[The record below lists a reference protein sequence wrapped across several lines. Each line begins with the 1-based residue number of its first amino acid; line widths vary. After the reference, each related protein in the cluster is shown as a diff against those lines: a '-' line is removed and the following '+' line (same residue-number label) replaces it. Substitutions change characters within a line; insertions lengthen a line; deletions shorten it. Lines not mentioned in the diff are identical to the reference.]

1 MRSERSAIT
10 LTIALVGYW
19 ALSSFGG
26 SALAQS
32 GPIDPNLAQDA
43 SPRPSLELSYTSS
56 LNRQFPIYVFE
67 ADQGAGTGS
76 NPALVMF
83 HGGSW
88 RTGEPRQFFRQ
99 AEVWNRLGVT
109 VFLPV
114 YALERTHGA
123 TPQQSVEDAFRAWQ
137 AVHQNAEALGID
149 STAIAAG
156 GGSAGGH
163 LAAGLATLTPPA
175 AITGH
180 SPPTGLILFN
190 PVIDNSPQGYG
201 ADRIGPEWRSY
212 SPLHNIGPAHPPT
225 LFMLGDRDTLI
236 PTETAE
242 RYCEAVRVSAR
253 CELIIYP
260 EATHG
265 WFNREGFVDTLRDS
279 TRFIAEMF
287 SLDPVTFADLDRG
300 AASSRVEDE
309 AVEPEDPGTAAV
321 SDHNASSEPI
331 SDDE

>member
-32 GPIDPNLAQDA
+32 GPIDPNLAQEA

-56 LNRQFPIYVFE
+56 LNRQFPIYVFKP
-67 ADQGAGTGS
+67 DRGSGTETS
-76 NPALVMF
+76 PALVMF

-123 TPQQSVEDAFRAWQ
+123 TPQKSVEDAFRAWQ
-137 AVHQNAEALGID
+137 AVRENAASLGID
-149 STAIAAG
+149 PTAIAAG

-163 LAAGLATLTPPA
+163 VAAGLATLTPPA
-175 AITGH
+175 SVSGH
-180 SPPTGLILFN
+180 RPPAGLILFN
-190 PVIDNSPQGYG
+190 PVIDNSPEGYG

-212 SPLHNIGPAHPPT
+212 SPLHNIGPGHPPT
-225 LFMLGDRDTLI
+225 LIMLGDRDTLI

-260 EATHG
+260 EAAHG
-265 WFNREGFVDTLRDS
+265 WFNNEGFVDTLRDS

-287 SLDPVTFADLDRG
+287 SLDPVTFANLDRVD
-300 AASSRVEDE
+300 ASSPLDE
-309 AVEPEDPGTAAV
+309 EADEPEGPRSATV
-321 SDHNASSEPI
+321 SQDTASSEPVR
-331 SDDE
+331 DNE

>member
-1 MRSERSAIT
+1 VWLA
-10 LTIALVGYW
+10 
-19 ALSSFGG
+19 
-26 SALAQS
+26 ALALGGAISVLGGPVLAQVQ
-32 GPIDPNLAQDA
+32 PIDA
-43 SPRPSLELSYTSS
+43 SQAAEANPRPSRELTYTSS
-56 LNRQFPIYVFE
+56 LNRPFPIYVFE
-67 ADQGAGTGS
+67 AARGPGTGPG
-76 NPALVMF
+76 PALVMF

-88 RTGEPRQFFRQ
+88 RNGEPRQFFRQ
-99 AEVWNRLGVT
+99 AAVWNRLGVT

-137 AVHQNAEALGID
+137 AIHQNAGALGID
-149 STAIAAG
+149 PTAIAAG

-163 LAAGLATLTPPA
+163 LAAALATLTPTA
-175 AITGH
+175 SVTSH
-180 SPPTGLILFN
+180 SPPTALVLFN
-190 PVIDNSPQGYG
+190 PVIDNSPEGYG

-260 EATHG
+260 EAMHG
-265 WFNREGFVDTLRDS
+265 WFNNAGFVDTLRDS
-279 TRFIAEMF
+279 TRFIAEIF
-287 SLDPVTFADLDRG
+287 SLDPATFADAD
-300 AASSRVEDE
+300 AADASSPLNDA
-309 AVEPEDPGTAAV
+309 AVELEGPPTAAV
-321 SDHNASSEPI
+321 SEDTASSEPI
-331 SDDE
+331 RDDE